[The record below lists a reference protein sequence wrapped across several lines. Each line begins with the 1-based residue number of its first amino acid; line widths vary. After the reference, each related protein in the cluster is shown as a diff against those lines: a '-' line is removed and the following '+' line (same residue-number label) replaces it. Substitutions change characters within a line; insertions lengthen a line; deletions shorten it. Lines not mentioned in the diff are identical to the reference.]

1 MSQTFKFGNK
11 QWYGKKG
18 SVLAYNDE
26 NNNFKPL
33 PFDFTRS
40 SSATRVNKDGLIE
53 VVGSDEPR
61 VDYLNNADGHLLLE
75 PSRTNLLSYS
85 DDLDSWGKTNVSV
98 TSNSTVSP
106 DGTQNADTITVITQA
121 SVEAVAAGFTA
132 DGSSNYTISG
142 YIKKTTTSINIQ
154 LKIRDNLAS
163 GTTHCF
169 VDFDTLDAS
178 VSASIGTYSI
188 TSFNDDWWYVT
199 ATSTT
204 PPTAGT
210 RKGIVRMDNEVVGT
224 ETIVWGLQIEAGS
237 YATSYIPTSGSSVT
251 RAAPLIKDA
260 AVGITDI
267 YPSTEL
273 TMYMELDIQPQDR
286 TGTYFRFNLQDSTA
300 ADNWIFLGFEQN
312 DKVRFY
318 VRKAATNS
326 VDASSTE
333 TYTTE
338 QTLKI
343 SARIKSNT
351 DYSVYVNGLEILS
364 GTNALIPT
372 NLSEINLITS
382 TGQAPRDKIKELKL
396 YNTALTDA
404 QLIALT
410 S

>member
-1 MSQTFKFGNK
+1 MSNTFKFGN
-11 QWYGKKG
+11 GKWATGQG

-33 PFDFTRS
+33 PFNFTRA
-40 SSATRVNKDGLIE
+40 SSATRVNENGLIE
-53 VVGSDEPR
+53 VAGSNEPR
-61 VDYLNNADGHLLLE
+61 IDYLNNTDGHLLLE
-75 PSRTNLLSYS
+75 PSRTNSLLQSNKF
-85 DDLDSWGKTNVSV
+85 DTTWIAFNATN
-98 TSNSTVSP
+98 TSNQIGVGGSSDAWLLNKSAANGRVV
-106 DGTQNADTITVITQA
+106 QNLSLNGVQSFSLYAK
-121 SVEAVAAGFTA
+121 AGSLNWLKIQGY
-132 DGSSNYTISG
+132 DGSVFYSCY
-142 YIKKTTTSINIQ
+142 
-154 LKIRDNLAS
+154 
-163 GTTHCF
+163 
-169 VDFDTLDAS
+169 FDLVNGA
-178 VSASIGTYSI
+178 I
-188 TSFNDDWWYVT
+188 
-199 ATSTT
+199 
-204 PPTAGT
+204 
-210 RKGIVRMDNEVVGT
+210 GT
-224 ETIVWGLQIEAGS
+224 ETNLIDSSIDSLGSGWYRCSISFNCNNQLIYIYPADGDNNTSGASGSIYIQYSQLETGS
-237 YATSYIPTSGSSVT
+237 YATSYIPTSGSAVT

-343 SARIKSNT
+343 SARIKSDT
-351 DYSVYVNGLEILS
+351 DYSVYVNGSEILS

-382 TGQAPRDKIKELKL
+382 TGQAPRDKIKDLKL

-404 QLIALT
+404 ELIALT